1 MTAFNQTTRFVK
13 RKSRRWGSSFLLVVA
28 GLSISI
34 ILLRLLHCYWFP
46 FKCYKKDARVVDQVK
61 AAIAK
66 TQNKQLEKDK
76 RKAKKVINFA
86 SSGTTTLSPDI
97 SLPTFSTIPPT
108 LRTNQTFTPKP
119 VNSAQSMS
127 FSSDQV
133 NNQRTPSKNFH
144 STHVPTLIH
153 NETVHSIVSDRFNP
167 LSPRKGRAENVSPE
181 YVDPSQ
187 NDGML
192 TRVRSSGGITSNEKR
207 DKKKQGKPKY
217 KVAVRRKNFMIANST
232 RAAVKHSLSSRLNV
246 NELLREA
253 SEPRRELVA
262 ATFRE
267 RQSKLD
273 IDPFRDGW
281 KTVNI
286 TGDHLPGSGLTLR
299 MYSAYSD
306 DRTGQGMGPSKVV
319 RIQGVAGWPLI
330 DRQAQLRCLFRHT
343 DGSFSETRVYAIPL
357 PEHFNL
363 PLTSVFISCMTK
375 KRPGNRG
382 KPKKLVTK
390 LSA

>member
-66 TQNKQLEKDK
+66 TQNKQPEKEK

-108 LRTNQTFTPKP
+108 LRTNQTFTPEP

-127 FSSDQV
+127 FSSDIV
-133 NNQRTPSKNFH
+133 DNQRTPSKNFH
-144 STHVPTLIH
+144 SKHVPTLLH
-153 NETVHSIVSDRFNP
+153 DETVHSIVIGRFNP
-167 LSPRKGRAENVSPE
+167 LSPRKGTAGNVSLTE
-181 YVDPSQ
+181 IVDPSQ

-207 DKKKQGKPKY
+207 DKKKH

-262 ATFRE
+262 FRE
-267 RQSKLD
+267 RHSKLD
-273 IDPFRDGW
+273 MDPFRDGW

-286 TGDHLPGSGLTLR
+286 TGDHVPGSGLTLR

-330 DRQAQLRCLFRHT
+330 DRQSQLRCLFRHT

>member
-1 MTAFNQTTRFVK
+1 M
-13 RKSRRWGSSFLLVVA
+13 
-28 GLSISI
+28 
-34 ILLRLLHCYWFP
+34 
-46 FKCYKKDARVVDQVK
+46 
-61 AAIAK
+61 
-66 TQNKQLEKDK
+66 
-76 RKAKKVINFA
+76 
-86 SSGTTTLSPDI
+86 
-97 SLPTFSTIPPT
+97 
-108 LRTNQTFTPKP
+108 
-119 VNSAQSMS
+119 
-127 FSSDQV
+127 
-133 NNQRTPSKNFH
+133 
-144 STHVPTLIH
+144 
-153 NETVHSIVSDRFNP
+153 
-167 LSPRKGRAENVSPE
+167 
-181 YVDPSQ
+181 
-187 NDGML
+187 
-192 TRVRSSGGITSNEKR
+192 
-207 DKKKQGKPKY
+207 
-217 KVAVRRKNFMIANST
+217 AVRRKNFLIANST

-262 ATFRE
+262 FRE
-267 RQSKLD
+267 RHSKLD
-273 IDPFRDGW
+273 MDPFRDGW
-281 KTVNI
+281 KTVKI
-286 TGDHLPGSGLTLR
+286 TGDRVPGSGLTLR

-330 DRQAQLRCLFRHT
+330 DRQSQLRCLFRHT

>member
-13 RKSRRWGSSFLLVVA
+13 RKSRRWGSSFLLVVT
-28 GLSISI
+28 GLLISI

-46 FKCYKKDARVVDQVK
+46 LKCFKKDARVVDQVK

-66 TQNKQLEKDK
+66 TQNKQPEKEK

-97 SLPTFSTIPPT
+97 SLPSFSTIPPT

-119 VNSAQSMS
+119 VNSAQPMS

-144 STHVPTLIH
+144 SKHVPTLIH
-153 NETVHSIVSDRFNP
+153 NETVHSIVIDRFNP

-181 YVDPSQ
+181 IVDPSQ

-192 TRVRSSGGITSNEKR
+192 TRVRSSAGITSNEKR
-207 DKKKQGKPKY
+207 DKKKQGKAKY
-217 KVAVRRKNFMIANST
+217 KVAVRRKNFLIANST

-253 SEPRRELVA
+253 SEPRRELV
-262 ATFRE
+262 TFRE

-273 IDPFRDGW
+273 MDPFRDGW

-286 TGDHLPGSGLTLR
+286 TGDHVPGSGLTLR